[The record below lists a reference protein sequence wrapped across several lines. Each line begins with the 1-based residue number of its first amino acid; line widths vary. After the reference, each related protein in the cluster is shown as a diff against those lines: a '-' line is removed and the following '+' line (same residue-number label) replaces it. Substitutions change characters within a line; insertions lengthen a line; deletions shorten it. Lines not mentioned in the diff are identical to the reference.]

1 MWYVLDAADFT
12 RLRIMKIWTTALL
25 GILSVL
31 LAMGGYAQ
39 NGESPNDNLI
49 YITAVDWSSDGNKIV
64 AAGIQ
69 PPGVI
74 GYLHVIDV
82 ETGQSI
88 YELEPRPGG
97 FASVAW
103 SPDARYIAAGGYDQ
117 VVWVVDMEERSH
129 VATLWGHQA
138 TVSSIDWN
146 PDGTRLI
153 SGGNWDGL
161 VILWDMNTYEQIHS
175 IHIGN
180 P

>member
-74 GYLHVIDV
+74 RYLHVIDV

-103 SPDARYIAAGGYDQ
+103 SPDDRYIAAGGYDQ
-117 VVWVVDMEERSH
+117 VVWVVDYGRAQSRCN
-129 VATLWGHQA
+129 ALGT
-138 TVSSIDWN
+138 SSN
-146 PDGTRLI
+146 CFQ
-153 SGGNWDGL
+153 
-161 VILWDMNTYEQIHS
+161 Y
-175 IHIGN
+175 
-180 P
+180 